1 MQGVTVVDHPLVQHK
16 LTLMR
21 DKERSTKGFR
31 QLLNEIGMLLAYE
44 VTRDLPLELI
54 DIETPLQPMKAPV
67 LAGKK
72 LVFAPILRAG
82 VGFLDGMLSLVPS
95 ARVAHVGLYRD
106 PKTLVAVEYYFKAP
120 DDVEDRLVLV
130 LDPMLATANS
140 AIAAVDRL
148 KEAGAKSIR
157 FVCLLAAPEG
167 VEKFR
172 AHHPDVHIWTAA
184 IDSHLDDHGYIIPGL
199 GDAGDRM
206 FGTK

>member
-21 DKERSTKGFR
+21 DKTRSTKGFR

-44 VTRDLPLELI
+44 VTRDLELEMI
-54 DIETPLQPMKAPV
+54 EIETPMTAMKAPV

-72 LVFAPILRAG
+72 LVLAPILRAG
-82 VGFLDGMLSLVPS
+82 VGFLDGMLTLVPS

-120 DDVEDRLVLV
+120 EDMADRVVLV

-167 VEKFR
+167 IEKF
-172 AHHPDVHIWTAA
+172 HGQHPEVHIWTAA
-184 IDSHLDDHGYIIPGL
+184 VDSHLNDHGYIIPGL

>member
-21 DKERSTKGFR
+21 DKTRSTKGFR

-44 VTRDLPLELI
+44 VTRDLELEMI
-54 DIETPLQPMKAPV
+54 DIETPMEAMKAPV

-72 LVFAPILRAG
+72 LVLAPILRAG
-82 VGFLDGMLSLVPS
+82 VGFLDGMLTLVPS

-120 DDVEDRLVLV
+120 EDMADRVVLV

-167 VEKFR
+167 IEKF
-172 AHHPDVHIWTAA
+172 HGQHPEVHIWTAA
-184 IDSHLDDHGYIIPGL
+184 VDSHLNDHGYIIPGL